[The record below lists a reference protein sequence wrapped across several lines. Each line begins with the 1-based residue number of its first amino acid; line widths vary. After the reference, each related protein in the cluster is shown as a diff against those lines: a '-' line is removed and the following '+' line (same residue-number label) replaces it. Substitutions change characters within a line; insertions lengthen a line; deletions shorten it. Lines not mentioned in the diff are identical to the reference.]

1 MALPALVEGLT
12 IDGVAI
18 AWMLVSQL
26 SAPMILGRLAANF
39 LPEVDQDVAR
49 MNDEKAKG
57 SPTAPAFFRDY
68 LGLHLRGSNGNLG
81 MVAVRD
87 MILIGLPS
95 LTRRR
100 TTNGRAEPFA

>member
-57 SPTAPAFFRDY
+57 SPTAPAF
-68 LGLHLRGSNGNLG
+68 S
-81 MVAVRD
+81 AI
-87 MILIGLPS
+87 ILVFICAGATATLVWS
-95 LTRRR
+95 LC
-100 TTNGRAEPFA
+100 GI